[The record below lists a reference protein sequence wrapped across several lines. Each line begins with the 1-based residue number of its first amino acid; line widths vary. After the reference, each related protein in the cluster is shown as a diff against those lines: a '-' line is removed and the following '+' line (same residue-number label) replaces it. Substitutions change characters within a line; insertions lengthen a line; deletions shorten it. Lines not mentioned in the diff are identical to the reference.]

1 MKRIAFVLVGIAMA
15 AGHACAMDT
24 LACPPA
30 ERWVNVYETVQ
41 VQVPVTEYVDVP
53 HQETYTRMV
62 PVQTQV
68 TEPRQRW
75 VNETRTVP
83 ATRTIYVDQPYTV
96 NECRYERRPVTRYR
110 QVNRTVRETEAR
122 QVCRTVYDRV
132 CDPCTGKS
140 RKVARTGYETKMVPV
155 KRKICVT
162 EPYTAYERERV
173 MVPVTKTRRVA
184 QQVACTRQVVER
196 RCITEMVPRTVTTM
210 RPVTETRTVMRKQ
223 AVCTTRTE
231 NRQVARQIRVPAP
244 APAAPVCATNAC
256 M

>member
-1 MKRIAFVLVGIAMA
+1 MKKLAFALFAMA
-15 AGHACAMDT
+15 MTAGQVCALDS

-30 ERWVNVYETVQ
+30 QRWVNVYETVQ

-53 HQETYTRMV
+53 FQETYTRMV

-68 TEPRQRW
+68 TESRQRW

-83 ATRTIYVDQPYTV
+83 STRTIYVDQPYTV
-96 NECRYERRPVTRYR
+96 NECRNERRPVTRYR
-110 QVNRTVRETEAR
+110 QVTRTVRETEAR
-122 QVCRTVYDRV
+122 QVARTVYDRV
-132 CDPCTGKS
+132 CDPCGKS
-140 RKVARTGYETKMVPV
+140 RKVARTVYETKMVPV
-155 KRKICVT
+155 KRKICTT

-173 MVPVTKTRRVA
+173 MVPVTKTRKVA

-223 AVCTTRTE
+223 AAYTTRTE
-231 NRQVARQIRVPAP
+231 NRQVVRRVLVPAP
-244 APAAPVCATNAC
+244 APTPVCTTNAC